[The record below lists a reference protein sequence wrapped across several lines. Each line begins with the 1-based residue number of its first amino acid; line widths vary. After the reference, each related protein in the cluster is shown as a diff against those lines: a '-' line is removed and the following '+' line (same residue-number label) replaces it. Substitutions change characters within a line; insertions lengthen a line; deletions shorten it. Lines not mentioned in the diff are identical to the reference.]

1 MRIHSNPAAKMI
13 QQVDA
18 VPGNT
23 PASSGDSR
31 TMISHA
37 DFPRDE
43 DLPSEASRGS
53 DRDEDDS
60 DAEDLDYRESWD
72 LLFSG
77 ILEDPCRLSRKC
89 GCGRDLDA
97 SSAAAPQPSKRWQVD
112 QQKGASTRAKRVRR
126 YKKWVSL
133 RLGSFDWS
141 FALFFVVKSRSSSRS
156 CDGGYSDPGE
166 AESTAP
172 LSAT

>member
-1 MRIHSNPAAKMI
+1 MRIHSNQTVKMI

-18 VPGNT
+18 TATGAT
-23 PASSGDSR
+23 LASSEGSPTINHSR
-31 TMISHA
+31 FS
-37 DFPRDE
+37 RE
-43 DLPSEASRGS
+43 DGLPSEASRGS
-53 DRDEDDS
+53 DRDEDGS
-60 DAEDLDYRESWD
+60 DEEDLDYRESWD

-77 ILEDPCRLSRKC
+77 ILEDHCRLTRKG
-89 GCGRDLDA
+89 GCSKGLG
-97 SSAAAPQPSKRWQVD
+97 APSTALPHTGKRWPVD
-112 QQKGASTRAKRVRR
+112 QQKGTGTRAKRVRR

-156 CDGGYSDPGE
+156 CDGGGSDPGA
-166 AESTAP
+166 AESTTS